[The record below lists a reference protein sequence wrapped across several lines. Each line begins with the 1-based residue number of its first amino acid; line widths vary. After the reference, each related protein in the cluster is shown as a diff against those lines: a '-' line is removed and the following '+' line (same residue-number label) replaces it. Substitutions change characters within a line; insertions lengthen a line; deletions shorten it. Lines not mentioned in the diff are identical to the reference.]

1 MMEYNYGERI
11 KAARKAAG
19 LTQEQL
25 ASKCGLATITIRQYE
40 SGKRQPRLAQ
50 IKDLATATGTTVQKL
65 LDIPNWIDEKNIW
78 ETLDTI
84 DQSGMSR
91 ADIEEWID
99 EVEDLRSASELISD
113 ICLYHKVRDY
123 ILDSLNSFTPEGLL
137 RLTEMIAELKKIPDY
152 QRSAPDDE

>member
-1 MMEYNYGERI
+1 MEYNYGERI

-50 IKDLATATGTTVQKL
+50 IKDLAMATGTTVQKL
-65 LDIPNWIDEKNIW
+65 LDIPNWVDEKNLW

-84 DQSGMSR
+84 DQREWSK
-91 ADIEEWID
+91 AEIEEWID
-99 EVEDLRSASELISD
+99 EVEDVRSVSELIDD
-113 ICLYHKVRDY
+113 IAFYHKAKAY
-123 ILDSLNSFTPEGLL
+123 ILYSLDSFTPEGLF
-137 RLTEMIAELKKIPDY
+137 RLVEAIGELKKVPEY
-152 QRSAPDDE
+152 QRSVPDEE

>member
-1 MMEYNYGERI
+1 MEYNYGERI

-65 LDIPNWIDEKNIW
+65 LDIPNWVDEKNLW
-78 ETLDTI
+78 EKLDTI
-84 DQSGMSR
+84 DQSGMSKS
-91 ADIEEWID
+91 DIEEWLD
-99 EVEDLRSASELISD
+99 QVEDLRSASELISD
-113 ICLYHKVRDY
+113 IGLYHKARDY

-137 RLTEMIAELKKIPDY
+137 RLVEIVDELKRIPDY
-152 QRSAPDDE
+152 QRRTDDE

>member
-1 MMEYNYGERI
+1 MEYNYGERI

-50 IKDLATATGTTVQKL
+50 VKDLATATGTTVQKL
-65 LDIPNWIDEKNIW
+65 LDIPSWVDEKNIW

-84 DQSGMSR
+84 DQSGLSK
-91 ADIEEWID
+91 AEIEEWID
-99 EVEDLRSASELISD
+99 QVEDIRSISD
-113 ICLYHKVRDY
+113 LIADTGFHHKAQAY
-123 ILDSLNSFTPEGLL
+123 ILNSLDSFTPEGLF
-137 RLTEMIAELKKIPDY
+137 RLVEVIGELKKIPEY